1 MDIENKSGIYCIENI
16 ITGKKYIGQS
26 RNITDRWKRHINELE
41 HSYHFNDY
49 LQKSWNKYGK
59 DNFKFYV
66 LEYCL
71 KENLDERENYYIKIY
86 DTMNRSNGYNLK
98 SGGQNGGA
106 FLSKTSAEKLSNSIK
121 NSYKSSDLREI
132 RKKDALKQ
140 WSNPEIKK
148 KILGSGNGMYGKHH
162 TEEVKKKISEANKGR
177 KNWRRDCTPVFC
189 VELNKVF
196 EDATTASKE
205 LSIDSS
211 GILKV
216 CRKERQIC
224 GGYHW
229 EFINNR
235 EII

>member
-1 MDIENKSGIYCIENI
+1 MHIENKSGIYCIENI
-16 ITGKKYIGQS
+16 VNGKKYIGQS
-26 RNITDRWKRHINELE
+26 ININYRWKKHISELE
-41 HSYHFNDY
+41 NSYHFNDY

-59 DNFKFYV
+59 DSFKFYV
-66 LEYCL
+66 LEYCSV
-71 KENLDERENYYIKIY
+71 EELDKRESYYIELY
-86 DTMNRSNGYNLK
+86 NTMNRNNGYNLK
-98 SGGQNGGA
+98 SGGQNGGSI
-106 FLSKTSAEKLSNSIK
+106 LSKMSREKLSNSLIQAFK
-121 NSYKSSDLREI
+121 NPKLREQS
-132 RKKDALKQ
+132 KKRALEQ

-148 KILGSGNGMYGKHH
+148 KIMGSGNGMYGKHH
-162 TEEVKKKISEANKGR
+162 TEEAKKKISEANKGR